1 MTSYLAIPC
10 TINLNKIHQRIPVQN
25 TKFIVGDFN
34 AKIEREGVFNWNWR
48 LHETS
53 KENGIRAI
61 AFGIERGLRLGDAL
75 STTLLNIVLE
85 KVIRNME
92 TNPNG
97 TIFDRMR
104 QYIAHAE
111 GVFMLG

>member
-1 MTSYLAIPC
+1 M
-10 TINLNKIHQRIPVQN
+10 
-25 TKFIVGDFN
+25 GDFN
-34 AKIEREGVFNWNWR
+34 AKIETEVVFKPFIWNWR

-75 STTLLNIVLE
+75 STTVFNTLLE

-97 TIFDRMR
+97 TTFNRMR

-111 GVFMLG
+111 GVLMLG